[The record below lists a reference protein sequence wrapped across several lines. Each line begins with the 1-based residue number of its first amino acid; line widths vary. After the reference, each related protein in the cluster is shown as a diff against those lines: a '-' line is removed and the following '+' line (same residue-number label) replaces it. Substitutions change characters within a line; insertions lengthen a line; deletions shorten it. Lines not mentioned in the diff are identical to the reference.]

1 MNVGKNKIKREDD
14 GEISIGTQ
22 DTYSQNSTHADNE
35 YKEDSFLLIETGDS
49 EMSGGGGGDNDENSF
64 LDIKRDYMRR
74 KKNLNRECCRRT
86 LQYNEDYF
94 HMRIREKELER
105 EKLEK
110 KKNNLKLKYEENVRN
125 MKNAKIL
132 HEIRECKAAIRKAAI
147 RKIIYKHKLKV
158 YLKCNHESRGGG
170 GGG

>member
-1 MNVGKNKIKREDD
+1 MG
-14 GEISIGTQ
+14 
-22 DTYSQNSTHADNE
+22 
-35 YKEDSFLLIETGDS
+35 EDSFLLIETGDS

-64 LDIKRDYMRR
+64 LNIKRDYLRR

-147 RKIIYKHKLKV
+147 R
-158 YLKCNHESRGGG
+158 
-170 GGG
+170 